1 MERPYLIGMGD
12 TYIISG
18 LKERRSAITGQIAD
32 LYKQLDKLQADL
44 VHVDGVLALYGL
56 EPSEIP
62 TKGRMPARSTYFGR
76 NEISRRCRDM
86 LREKGVIRADDVTV
100 QAMLDKRLDPEKN
113 RKIRADF
120 NRRILVTLHDL
131 RKADMIEKIGHGR
144 GVRWQAITP
153 PANAADSSR

>member
-1 MERPYLIGMGD
+1 MGD
-12 TYIISG
+12 THIISG
-18 LKERRSAITGQIAD
+18 LQARRSAVTGQIAD

-44 VHVDGVLALYGL
+44 VHIDGVLALYGL

-86 LREKGVIRADDVTV
+86 LREKGVIRADDVAV

-113 RKIRADF
+113 RKVRTDF
-120 NRRILVTLHDL
+120 NRRILVTLHDM
-131 RKADMIEKIGHGR
+131 RKADMIEKVGHGR
-144 GVRWQAITP
+144 GVCWQAVTP
-153 PANAADSSR
+153 PPECAADSIR

>member
-1 MERPYLIGMGD
+1 LGD
-12 TYIISG
+12 TFIISG
-18 LKERRSAITGQIAD
+18 LRERRAAITGEIAD
-32 LYKQLDKLQADL
+32 LYDKIDKLQAAL

-62 TKGRMPARSTYFGR
+62 TKGRVSIRSAYFGR

-86 LREKGVIRADDVTV
+86 LRQKGTIRADDVAV

-113 RKIRADF
+113 RKVRTDF

-131 RKADMIEKIGHGR
+131 RKADMVEKIGHGR
-144 GVRWQAITP
+144 GVKWVAKERSATLTQ
-153 PANAADSSR
+153 D